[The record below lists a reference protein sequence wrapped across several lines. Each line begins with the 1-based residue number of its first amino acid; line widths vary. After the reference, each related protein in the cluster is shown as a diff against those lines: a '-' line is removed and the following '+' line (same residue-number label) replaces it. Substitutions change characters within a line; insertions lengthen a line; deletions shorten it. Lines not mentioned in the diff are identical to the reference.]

1 MPYDAFR
8 PEFTR
13 VMDGLSRGLMD
24 EQLID
29 GILPV
34 TGDLPARLA
43 AGVPAADIGCGP
55 GHAVNLLA
63 RAFPAS
69 RFTGLR
75 PLRGR
80 DRRRPARRGRATTG

>member
-1 MPYDAFR
+1 VPYDAFR

-34 TGDLPARLA
+34 TGDLPQCESREVRCLRW
-43 AGVPAADIGCGP
+43 AGFWI
-55 GHAVNLLA
+55 
-63 RAFPAS
+63 R
-69 RFTGLR
+69 
-75 PLRGR
+75 
-80 DRRRPARRGRATTG
+80 